1 MRYLC
6 LHGHFYQPPR
16 ENPWLDTIE
25 VQDSASPYH
34 DWNARITAEC
44 YWPNAAAHRL
54 GGDNRIT
61 AIANNYESM
70 SFNFGP
76 TLTAWLARSEPEL
89 LACLVDA
96 DRVSCE
102 RHSGHG
108 NAIAQVYGHA
118 ILPLANPRDKLTQV
132 AWGMRDFEFR
142 FGRRP
147 TGLWLSETAA
157 DTPTLEALATHNLAF
172 TILAPHQAKRVRKI
186 GETEWQEVN
195 EETINTRRPYLCR
208 LPGGKQIVLFFY
220 DARIARGVAFEHLL
234 DSGERFVERLMAGF
248 QSDTDEPQLVHVATD
263 GETYGHH
270 HRFGEMA
277 LAYAL
282 QEIERRGLARI
293 TNYSEFLAMHPPQ
306 WEVEIVERTSWS
318 CAHGV
323 ERWRADCGCR
333 TGGLPGWTQQ
343 WRAPLRAA
351 LEWLGGELDALFERQ
366 AGALLRDPWEARDA
380 YIDLVLNRSPQRRN
394 EFCMRQAGRI
404 LAPAEQQ
411 LVLKLLELQRH
422 RLLMF
427 TSCGWFFDELSGL
440 EGTQILRYAA
450 RAAEIAKEC
459 GRALEAEFVERL
471 RRAPS
476 NLSDVGDGGQL
487 YLQSVRPTRVDF
499 SRVVANL
506 AIGQILEPK
515 LSHEIPLAFAVQ
527 RKDYA
532 EENYGVTALGVGQM
546 EVESLATQESR
557 TFVVAVLKLSAHD
570 VHCVVREDI
579 TASAYAPMKTALL
592 ETFARHSLSEVVRRL
607 DRTFGEEYFTAKDL
621 FIDDRRRVLAQVGEA
636 MLARLEDTYW
646 RLYRENRRLME
657 YLRELNVP
665 LPHGFSL
672 AAEFLVN
679 RTFSRVIA
687 RVIEREPQ
695 ADEVEEVLREARKW
709 QVPLATKEA
718 ELLVTRAIEEHIVA
732 LLADRLSN
740 GVTIASRL
748 LQIAEHVNLRLNLW
762 RAQSLFVQVCRRH
775 LHDLLTQ
782 RNEDEAV
789 ARQLTAL
796 RRLGEQLRFAVVE
809 DVPLDAWETR

>member
-6 LHGHFYQPPR
+6 FHGHFYQPPR

-54 GGDNRIT
+54 RGDNRIT
-61 AIANNYESM
+61 AIINNYESI

-89 LACLVDA
+89 LARLVEA
-96 DRVSCE
+96 DRVSRE
-102 RHSGHG
+102 QHSGHG

-118 ILPLANPRDKLTQV
+118 ILPLANLRDKLTQV
-132 AWGMRDFEFR
+132 DWGIRDFVFR

-147 TGLWLSETAA
+147 TGMWLSETAV
-157 DTPTLEALATHNLAF
+157 DTQTLEALATHNLVY
-172 TILAPHQAKRVRKI
+172 TILAPHQAKRIRKI
-186 GETEWQEVN
+186 GDTDWEDVN
-195 EETINTRRPYLCR
+195 EETLNTRQPYLCH
-208 LPGGKQIVLFFY
+208 LPSGKQIVLFFY

-234 DSGERFVERLMAGF
+234 DSGERFVERLMAAF
-248 QSDTDEPQLVHVATD
+248 QSGSDEPQLVHVATD

-277 LAYAL
+277 LAYAIH
-282 QEIERRGLARI
+282 EIERRGLARI
-293 TNYSEFLAMHPPQ
+293 TNYSEYLALHPPR
-306 WEVEIVERTSWS
+306 WEVEIIERTSWS

-323 ERWRADCGCR
+323 ERWRSDCGCR

-343 WRAPLRAA
+343 WRTPLRAA
-351 LEWLGGELDALFERQ
+351 LDWLGGEIDTLFERQ
-366 AGALLRDPWEARDA
+366 AGALLRDPWGARDA
-380 YIDLVLNRSPQRRN
+380 YIDLILDYSPQRRD
-394 EFCMRQAGRI
+394 EFCMRHTGRI
-404 LAPAEQQ
+404 LAPEEQQ

-450 RAAEIAKEC
+450 RAAELAKEC
-459 GRALEAEFVERL
+459 GRTLEAEFVERL
-471 RRAPS
+471 RHAPS
-476 NLSDVGDGGQL
+476 NLSEVGDGGQL
-487 YLQSVRPTRVDF
+487 YLRNVRPTRVKF
-499 SRVVANL
+499 SHVVANL
-506 AIGQILEPK
+506 AMGQILEPK
-515 LSHEIPLAFAVQ
+515 LLHDAPPSFAVQ
-527 RKDYA
+527 RRDY
-532 EENYGVTALGVGQM
+532 EEESYGVTALGVGRM
-546 EVESLATQESR
+546 RVESRLTQESH

-579 TASAYAPMKTALL
+579 AETVYLPMKAALL

-621 FIDDRRRVLAQVGEA
+621 FIDDRRRVLAQVGEG
-636 MLARLEDTYW
+636 MLERLEDSY
-646 RLYRENRRLME
+646 RQLYRENRRLME

-665 LPHGFSL
+665 LPQGFSL
-672 AAEFLVN
+672 VAEFLVN

-687 RVIEREPQ
+687 KVIGRESQ
-695 ADEVEEVLREARKW
+695 DEEVEEVLREARKW
-709 QVPLATKEA
+709 QVSLATKEA
-718 ELLVTRAIEEHIVA
+718 ELLVTRAIEEHIAA
-732 LLADRLSN
+732 LLADPLSN
-740 GVTIASRL
+740 GVMIASRL

-762 RAQSLFVQVCRRH
+762 RAQSLFVQVCRRY
-775 LHDLLTQ
+775 LHDLLTR

-796 RRLGEQLRFAVVE
+796 RRLGELLHFAAVE
-809 DVPLDAWETR
+809 DVPLDAWESS